1 MYGYFFF
8 LVYIKFFYL
17 LEIYIYVVVYI
28 NVEFDVYRCEVKRK
42 DIFLFYICFIS
53 KEWICID

>member
-28 NVEFDVYRCEVKRK
+28 NVEFDVYRCEVKKR
-42 DIFLFYICFIS
+42 IYFYFIYVLLV
-53 KEWICID
+53 KNGYV

>member
-28 NVEFDVYRCEVKRK
+28 NVEFDVYRCEVKK
-42 DIFLFYICFIS
+42 KYIFILYMFY
-53 KEWICID
+53 

>member
-17 LEIYIYVVVYI
+17 LEIYIYVVVCI
-28 NVEFDVYRCEVKRK
+28 NVEFDVYRCEVKKR
-42 DIFLFYICFIS
+42 IYFYFIYVLLV
-53 KEWICID
+53 KNGYV